1 MRSKDL
7 VSSLIAV
14 CAVLFGTVGAAF
26 AEGVAHDWQLNLQA
40 PATPVMERVVDLH
53 DILLYICFGVSIF
66 VLALLVVVVLRFN
79 RTSNPTPS
87 KRSHHTLL
95 EIGWTVAPILILVV
109 IAIPSFRLIYF
120 ENKVEEADLTI
131 KAIGHQWYWSY
142 EYPDNGNF
150 TFISNLL
157 EGDALPA
164 GGHRLLEVDNRVVVP
179 AGKTVRLLITSED
192 VLHSFAMPS
201 FGVKMDA
208 VPGRLNETWFR
219 VEKPGVYYGQCSEIC
234 GVRHGFMPIVIEARA
249 EGDFENWVTEA
260 QGRFARVD
268 GTDEVRVA
276 LAGR

>member
-1 MRSKDL
+1 
-7 VSSLIAV
+7 
-14 CAVLFGTVGAAF
+14 
-26 AEGVAHDWQLNLQA
+26 
-40 PATPVMERVVDLH
+40 MERVVDLH

-150 TFISNLL
+150 TFVSNLL

-219 VEKPGVYYGQCSEIC
+219 VDKPGVYYGQCSEIC

-268 GTDEVRVA
+268 GADEVRVA
-276 LAGR
+276 LAGQ

>member
-14 CAVLFGTVGAAF
+14 CAILFGTAGAAF

-79 RTSNPTPS
+79 RKSNPTPS

>member
-14 CAVLFGTVGAAF
+14 CAVLFGTTGAAF

-79 RTSNPTPS
+79 RKSNPTPS

>member
-14 CAVLFGTVGAAF
+14 CAVLFGTAGAAF

-150 TFISNLL
+150 TFVSNLL

>member
-14 CAVLFGTVGAAF
+14 CAVLFGTSGAAF

-79 RTSNPTPS
+79 RKSNPTPS

-179 AGKTVRLLITSED
+179 AGKTIRLLITSED

>member
-14 CAVLFGTVGAAF
+14 CAVLFGTAGAAF

-79 RTSNPTPS
+79 RKSNPTPS

-179 AGKTVRLLITSED
+179 AGKTIRLLITSED

-234 GVRHGFMPIVIEARA
+234 GVRHGFMPIVIEAPSGMTRVGL
-249 EGDFENWVTEA
+249 GDT
-260 QGRFARVD
+260 ARIPAVVKD
-268 GTDEVRVA
+268 SHS
-276 LAGR
+276 

>member
-14 CAVLFGTVGAAF
+14 CAVLFGTAGAAF

-79 RTSNPTPS
+79 RKSNPTPS

>member
-14 CAVLFGTVGAAF
+14 CAVLFGTAGAAF

-79 RTSNPTPS
+79 RKSNPTPS

-150 TFISNLL
+150 TFISNML

-179 AGKTVRLLITSED
+179 AGKTIRLLITSED

>member
-7 VSSLIAV
+7 VSSLFAA
-14 CAVLFGTVGAAF
+14 CAVLFGTGSAAF
-26 AEGVAHDWQLNLQA
+26 AEGVARDWQLNFQA

-66 VLALLVVVVLRFN
+66 VLALLAVVVVRFN
-79 RTSNPTPS
+79 RKSNPTPS

-95 EIGWTVAPILILVV
+95 EIAWTVAPILILVV

-120 ENKVEEADLTI
+120 ENKVEDADLTI

-150 TFISNLL
+150 TFVSNLL

-219 VEKPGVYYGQCSEIC
+219 VDKPGVYYGQCSEIC

-260 QGRFARVD
+260 QGRFARAD